1 MAECLAR
8 GWLAW
13 GAALAGCSD
22 STYRCATRRGQGAHM
37 TGDAAI
43 FNIYPLIH
51 LGALTDVM
59 RVMSQPA
66 GMAVFF
72 TLQFLLAL
80 PGVAWLFN
88 EFVRLTRLERSI
100 TASS

>member
-1 MAECLAR
+1 MRGAPIRPTVVQPEGDGAR
-8 GWLAW
+8 
-13 GAALAGCSD
+13 
-22 STYRCATRRGQGAHM
+22 M

-43 FNIYPLIH
+43 FNIHPLIH

>member
-1 MAECLAR
+1 
-8 GWLAW
+8 
-13 GAALAGCSD
+13 
-22 STYRCATRRGQGAHM
+22 M

-43 FNIYPLIH
+43 FNIYPSIH
-51 LGALTDVM
+51 LGALTEVM

-88 EFVRLTRLERSI
+88 EFVRWLRS
-100 TASS
+100 